1 MRLSTQLPPAEPAGY
16 SRVHHI
22 ALIIIIAVFCGQG
35 FFYSRTLISSD
46 DEESYLS
53 AGYLAVTGAISLYQ
67 DDMTGQR
74 MPLPHYVLGAS
85 QVIFGRNLW
94 AARLVSLTLG
104 LGALALT
111 MYLGRQLGA
120 ASASLLA
127 GALLATQGAVVSYYA
142 TAGYHSLAAAILTG
156 TVCLLVRG
164 TPWSAVAG
172 AGGVAL
178 LFFTRTNLFPALP
191 LLGVWAVVRARTRG
205 LRALAIVVAGLPVA
219 LFFLANPTHMKLL
232 AHVPLLDRLVEPMG
246 YRSVF
251 YFEPVSV
258 QDRTGL
264 LWSLVLLGRRY
275 ESWLVAAAAVIG
287 GKFLARSAGRAA
299 EPHPRRWDTTAVA
312 ILTAWI
318 LVWHFLIFRIN
329 FKWVAAY
336 VPDFAPLIAVLLGVG
351 AAQFL
356 ESRTLTRPAR
366 AIMLGGL
373 AVAFTVSVV
382 FIRSPLMPRPVPR
395 PFAGDSIQVLERAA
409 QHMRSLVETE
419 RPIFLYGQSM
429 PVYLAGL
436 PAYLP
441 QLMTPR
447 SLTMNDQDDRAVTR
461 SGVWGRRQLER
472 WLGEEARYAIVSPK
486 TLEAYE
492 ADRGA
497 SIARMRN
504 LLSERFVLIGR
515 VTDAPWLRYEVYRRR
530 RTDPESTAMPTPIDP
545 YDSRKRGT
553 GAAMVPRISKRRWG
567 ARRLTLA

>member
-1 MRLSTQLPPAEPAGY
+1 
-16 SRVHHI
+16 
-22 ALIIIIAVFCGQG
+22 VFLGQG
-35 FFYSRTLISSD
+35 VFYSRTLVSSD

-53 AGYLAVTGAISLYQ
+53 AGYLAVTGTISLYQ

-85 QVIFGRNLW
+85 QVVFGRNLW
-94 AARLVSLTLG
+94 AARLVSLAVG
-104 LGALALT
+104 LGALMLT
-111 MYLGRQLGA
+111 MYLGRQLGGV
-120 ASASLLA
+120 SASLLA

-142 TAGYHSLAAAILTG
+142 TAGYHSLAAATLTG

-191 LLGVWAVVRARTRG
+191 LLGVWALVGARTLG
-205 LRALAIVVAGLPVA
+205 LRTLAIVVGGLPVA
-219 LFFLANPTHMKLL
+219 LFFLTDLTHLKLL

-251 YFEPVSV
+251 YFEPVNAR
-258 QDRTGL
+258 DRIGL

-275 ESWLVAAAAVIG
+275 ESWLVATAAVVG
-287 GKFLARSAGRAA
+287 GTFLAWSAGRAA
-299 EPHPRRWDTTAVA
+299 ERHPRRSEITAVA
-312 ILTAWI
+312 ILAAWI
-318 LVWHFLIFRIN
+318 VIWHFLIFRIN

-351 AAQFL
+351 AARFL
-356 ESRTLTRPAR
+356 EVRTSTRPAR
-366 AIMLGGL
+366 AIIVGGL

-382 FIRSPLMPRPVPR
+382 FVRSPLMPRPMPR
-395 PFAGDSIQVLERAA
+395 PFAGDPVQALEKAA
-409 QHMRSLVETE
+409 QHMRSLVDTE

-461 SGVWGRRQLER
+461 SGVWGRRQLEQ
-472 WLGEEARYAIVSPK
+472 WLGEEAQYVIVSPR

-492 ADRGA
+492 TDRPA
-497 SIARMRN
+497 SIARMRV
-504 LLSERFVLIGR
+504 LLAERFVLIGS
-515 VTDAPWLRYEVYRRR
+515 VNDAPWLSYEVYHRRR
-530 RTDPESTAMPTPIDP
+530 ADP
-545 YDSRKRGT
+545 
-553 GAAMVPRISKRRWG
+553 
-567 ARRLTLA
+567 